1 VADVPKGQFASLRIQ
16 PGADPRDLPAYSIR
30 EAAHLLRLPVATL
43 KSWVSGRRY
52 TTKSGAKFFKP
63 VIELPNREKPVL
75 SFFNLVEAHVLSA
88 FRRDH
93 DIKLSRIRA
102 ALQYVQKQFDWRHP
116 LIDQRFETDGAT
128 LFVEKLGS
136 LVDASAGGQIVM
148 ETIRPY
154 FQRLEFKNDTVVRF
168 YPFTRGRVDDSPK
181 WILIDPRISF
191 GRPSLTRSRVPV
203 AIIAERFDAGESIED
218 LAADYGC
225 ERLEIEEGLRCQRES
240 RVAA

>member
-1 VADVPKGQFASLRIQ
+1 MARSRTASLRIQ
-16 PGADPRDLPAYSIR
+16 SDADPRDLPAYGIR

-43 KSWVSGRRY
+43 KSWVCGRRY
-52 TTKSGAKFFKP
+52 ATTTGDKFFKP
-63 VIELPNREKPVL
+63 VIELPDRNEPVL
-75 SFFNLVEAHVLSA
+75 SFLNLVEAHVLSA

-102 ALQYVQKQFDWRHP
+102 ALKYVQNHFQWKHP
-116 LIDQRFETDGAT
+116 LIDQRFETDGVT

-154 FQRLEFKNDTVVRF
+154 FRRLEFKNDAVVRF
-168 YPFTRGRVDDSPK
+168 YPFTRGRIDDSPK
-181 WILIDPRISF
+181 WILVDPRISY
-191 GRPSLTRSRVPV
+191 GRPSLVRSRVPV
-203 AIIAERFDAGESIED
+203 SIIAERFDAGESIEE
-218 LAADYGC
+218 LATDYAC
-225 ERLEIEEGLRCQRES
+225 ERLEIEQGLRCERES